1 MYLSVATYPT
11 RRTPPPNPFSRGLH
25 RPFSSLFSL
34 FFLFPPSLSPV
45 EPSSRGAR
53 KLERVGNN
61 GRKEEK
67 GHGKRNISRNVL
79 PWSPFQLPS
88 TLSHP
93 RVTSFEPPFEGPSRR
108 PRPTNHPP
116 FAHSALH
123 VFAGGW
129 REGGE
134 SVEEASF
141 LTGCT
146 RRKGSREGR
155 SVKGE
160 WREARGWEAEEA
172 ERERND
178 NPFDGHNAARHR
190 KAHQTRNT
198 ANRPPLVSF
207 SSLASPRLVPPS
219 LHLSP
224 QPSPSPSKTSKRPTY
239 PRLYANHH
247 RHRPP
252 GPVIN
257 LLNYITR
264 TRFCPSLAH
273 PSSYKSTIFPLP
285 YNHPPLVQL
294 AGIFVSL
301 FSLPSSKLVRA
312 SPFFRN
318 RGKGKILL
326 FYYSRVYFKGAGIFS
341 NREKN
346 FKRIR

>member
-34 FFLFPPSLSPV
+34 FSLFPPSLSPV

-123 VFAGGW
+123 VFAGGRVARRW
-129 REGGE
+129 RERGGGE
-134 SVEEASF
+134 LSYRMY
-141 LTGCT
+141 TK
-146 RRKGSREGR
+146 KGLEGGTEC
-155 SVKGE
+155 KG
-160 WREARGWEAEEA
+160 RVARGWEAEEA

-252 GPVIN
+252 GQ
-257 LLNYITR
+257 
-264 TRFCPSLAH
+264 S
-273 PSSYKSTIFPLP
+273 
-285 YNHPPLVQL
+285 
-294 AGIFVSL
+294 
-301 FSLPSSKLVRA
+301 
-312 SPFFRN
+312 
-318 RGKGKILL
+318 
-326 FYYSRVYFKGAGIFS
+326 
-341 NREKN
+341 
-346 FKRIR
+346 

>member
-34 FFLFPPSLSPV
+34 FSLFPPSLSPV

-129 REGGE
+129 REGRE

-160 WREARGWEAEEA
+160 WREGGRRRRRK
-172 ERERND
+172 EREMIIHSTVITQRATVKLTRQEIRPTD
-178 NPFDGHNAARHR
+178 HPSFRSPLLHRLASSLHPSIFLLNPPPPPR
-190 KAHQTRNT
+190 KPRSGQLTPGYMQTTT
-198 ANRPPLVSF
+198 ATVPRASHKLTELYYADPLLSLSRPPFL
-207 SSLASPRLVPPS
+207 LQIYYIP
-219 LHLSP
+219 
-224 QPSPSPSKTSKRPTY
+224 TS
-239 PRLYANHH
+239 
-247 RHRPP
+247 
-252 GPVIN
+252 VQ
-257 LLNYITR
+257 
-264 TRFCPSLAH
+264 
-273 PSSYKSTIFPLP
+273 
-285 YNHPPLVQL
+285 PPLQL

-326 FYYSRVYFKGAGIFS
+326 FEGLF
-341 NREKN
+341 
-346 FKRIR
+346 

>member
-123 VFAGGW
+123 VFAGGRVARRW
-129 REGGE
+129 RERGGGE
-134 SVEEASF
+134 LSYRMY
-141 LTGCT
+141 TK
-146 RRKGSREGR
+146 KGLEGGTEC
-155 SVKGE
+155 KG
-160 WREARGWEAEEA
+160 RVARG
-172 ERERND
+172 ERV
-178 NPFDGHNAARHR
+178 G
-190 KAHQTRNT
+190 
-198 ANRPPLVSF
+198 
-207 SSLASPRLVPPS
+207 
-219 LHLSP
+219 
-224 QPSPSPSKTSKRPTY
+224 
-239 PRLYANHH
+239 
-247 RHRPP
+247 
-252 GPVIN
+252 G
-257 LLNYITR
+257 
-264 TRFCPSLAH
+264 
-273 PSSYKSTIFPLP
+273 
-285 YNHPPLVQL
+285 
-294 AGIFVSL
+294 GGG
-301 FSLPSSKLVRA
+301 
-312 SPFFRN
+312 
-318 RGKGKILL
+318 GK
-326 FYYSRVYFKGAGIFS
+326 
-341 NREKN
+341 REKW
-346 FKRIR
+346 